1 MPPEAA
7 SVELHELDVLEAA
20 DLTCCWHVSWGS
32 SHLRVIPGCRVYQ
45 GAVLKG
51 WGKPWWTVIHFMINH
66 CKGGE
71 VVVVV
76 RGRGLACSLVSEKEY
91 EQLGQFT
98 KNYHKPLDEN
108 HQSCHKTKTVLCLEF
123 TIWDHSPPCDHPI
136 APIQAESFSCRLV
149 TWHHVGNFAATLIQQ
164 FVHVDVD
171 STIKPHPL
179 FFGEKSAFWKPWNWM
194 YILDLPLTN
203 PQQLPLGLLHFW

>member
-7 SVELHELDVLEAA
+7 SVELHELDVLE
-20 DLTCCWHVSWGS
+20 VSWGS
-32 SHLRVIPGCRVYQ
+32 SHLRVIPRCRF
-45 GAVLKG
+45 KG
-51 WGKPWWTVIHFMINH
+51 MRETMMNCYSLYDFH

-98 KNYHKPLDEN
+98 KNYHKPLEEN

-123 TIWDHSPPCDHPI
+123 TIWDHSPPDVTIQLHPSKLNLFHAGWSLDI
-136 APIQAESFSCRLV
+136 MWGILLQLWCNNSF
-149 TWHHVGNFAATLIQQ
+149 
-164 FVHVDVD
+164 
-171 STIKPHPL
+171 
-179 FFGEKSAFWKPWNWM
+179 M
-194 YILDLPLTN
+194 
-203 PQQLPLGLLHFW
+203 

>member
-1 MPPEAA
+1 MM
-7 SVELHELDVLEAA
+7 SCYSLYD
-20 DLTCCWHVSWGS
+20 
-32 SHLRVIPGCRVYQ
+32 
-45 GAVLKG
+45 
-51 WGKPWWTVIHFMINH
+51 FH

-123 TIWDHSPPCDHPI
+123 TI
-136 APIQAESFSCRLV
+136 
-149 TWHHVGNFAATLIQQ
+149 
-164 FVHVDVD
+164 
-171 STIKPHPL
+171 
-179 FFGEKSAFWKPWNWM
+179 
-194 YILDLPLTN
+194 
-203 PQQLPLGLLHFW
+203 